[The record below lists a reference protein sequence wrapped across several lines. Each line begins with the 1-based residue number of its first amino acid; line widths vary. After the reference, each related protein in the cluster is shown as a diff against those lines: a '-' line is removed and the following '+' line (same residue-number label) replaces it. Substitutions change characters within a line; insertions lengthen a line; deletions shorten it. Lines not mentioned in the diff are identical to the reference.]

1 MVEEC
6 GMKPNDSVEDISI
19 LSTQQKQNLA
29 SWGLPDTIVKVRVCK
44 GSYVKD
50 WLYHNAF
57 SATKIIIIFVAAQ
70 LPIVVCVYG

>member
-1 MVEEC
+1 
-6 GMKPNDSVEDISI
+6 MKPNDSVEDISI
-19 LSTQQKQNLA
+19 LSTQRKQNLA
-29 SWGLPDTIVKVRVCK
+29 SWGLPHAILKVRVCI

-70 LPIVVCVYG
+70 FPIVVCIYG